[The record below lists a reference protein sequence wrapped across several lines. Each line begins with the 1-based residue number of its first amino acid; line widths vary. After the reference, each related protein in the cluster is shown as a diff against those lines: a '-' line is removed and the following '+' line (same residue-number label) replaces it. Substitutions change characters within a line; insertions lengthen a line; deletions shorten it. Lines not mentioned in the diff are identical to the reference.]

1 MTAPANVV
9 TPQPEEGRWRDRSL
23 RMRPR
28 TAAIVGLV
36 MAVPIGLLFLAVIVG
51 LQPLGDALRAVLTT
65 DGSQPNTLGRV
76 YMLVGLLLLPVA
88 LGVTTWPMIRPIDDR
103 RRLYVAN
110 IAVAAVIGLLIWVTW
125 GELAVEVVRCDVMGI
140 PNCD

>member
-1 MTAPANVV
+1 
-9 TPQPEEGRWRDRSL
+9 
-23 RMRPR
+23 
-28 TAAIVGLV
+28 
-36 MAVPIGLLFLAVIVG
+36 
-51 LQPLGDALRAVLTT
+51 
-65 DGSQPNTLGRV
+65 
-76 YMLVGLLLLPVA
+76 MLVGLLLLPVA